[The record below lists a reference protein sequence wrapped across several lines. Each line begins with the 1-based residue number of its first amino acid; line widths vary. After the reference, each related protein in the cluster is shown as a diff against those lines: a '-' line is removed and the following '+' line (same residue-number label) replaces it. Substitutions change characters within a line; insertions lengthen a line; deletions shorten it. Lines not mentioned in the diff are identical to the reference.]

1 MLDLLTRRTVLVTGK
16 GGVGKT
22 TFAAALARLAAWG
35 GRRVLV
41 AEVASEPNVP
51 SPLAEALGGEASG
64 EEPVKVAPGIRSV
77 LLTPSMGHRR
87 FLQDTFPVKALA
99 DAAMRSTAIRRFLH
113 AAPAFGEMGVLY
125 RMLDLMRRKRADGS
139 FEHEIAV
146 VDLPATGHALAI
158 TQLPEV
164 ILKIIPGGPIGKAV
178 REGLSLLTD
187 PRFTATLVVT
197 LPESLPVSESL
208 ELVEGLS
215 RHQVPLSAM
224 VANRVPADPFT
235 AEERAEVDTL
245 NAAGGPLLGVREL
258 ERLDRA
264 RAALERL
271 RRASTLPVYSVPEV
285 AERGSALSERLARHL
300 AEAYKGAR
308 SVDPRGEGPTS

>member
-1 MLDLLTRRTVLVTGK
+1 MLVTGK

-22 TFAAALARLAAWG
+22 TFAAALARVAAG
-35 GRRVLV
+35 QGKRVLV
-41 AEVASEPNVP
+41 AEVASEGNVP
-51 SPLAEALGGEASG
+51 SPLAEALGARSSG
-64 EEPVKVAPGIRSV
+64 EEPVAISPGIRAV
-77 LLTPSMGHRR
+77 QLTPSMGHRR

-125 RMLDLMRRKRADGS
+125 RMLDLMRQKRSNGT

-164 ILKIIPGGPIGKAV
+164 ILKIIPGGPIGRAV

-187 PRFTATLVVT
+187 ARFTATLVVT
-197 LPESLPVSESL
+197 LPEGLPVSESL
-208 ELVEGLS
+208 ELVEGLGK
-215 RHQVPLSAM
+215 HQVPLSAM
-224 VANRVPADPFT
+224 VANRVPSDPFT
-235 AEERAEVDTL
+235 ADERAELDSL
-245 NAAGGPLLGVREL
+245 NAATGPLLGVRAL

-271 RRASTLPVYSVPEV
+271 ERSSPLPVYTVPEV
-285 AERGSALSERLARHL
+285 AERGPALSERLARHL
-300 AEAYKGAR
+300 VEAYKG
-308 SVDPRGEGPTS
+308 P